1 MSLDKRRDLI
11 ISTKIKVKLQ
21 TMTNTTMYFL
31 ECNQHYIEKGKL
43 FPFLSLFLFCF
54 SSSLY
59 HCSFKSYKTSD
70 QRLTKLLYYLWAW
83 HHNNKYIYGD
93 TCFDSAISNFWRRHK
108 TFLRI
113 RGLIIWSVFHHHQ
126 VSSTIW
132 IWSQARKQDQQEN
145 YLQLITSYL
154 HFRTSN
160 LKFTKFTNTANG
172 KNKTSK

>member
-21 TMTNTTMYFL
+21 TKTNTTCTFWNVTSIIL
-31 ECNQHYIEKGKL
+31 KKGN
-43 FPFLSLFLFCF
+43 FSPFCFCFCFCF

-83 HHNNKYIYGD
+83 RHNHKYMYGD
-93 TCFDSAISNFWRRHK
+93 TCFDSAKSNFWRRHK
-108 TFLRI
+108 TFLRT
-113 RGLIIWSVFHHHQ
+113 RGLIIWSVFHHQ

-145 YLQLITSYL
+145 YLQLITSYV

>member
-21 TMTNTTMYFL
+21 TKTNTVDMYFL

-43 FPFLSLFLFCF
+43 FPYLFWFFLFCF

-83 HHNNKYIYGD
+83 RHNHKYMYGD
-93 TCFDSAISNFWRRHK
+93 TCFDSAKSNFWRRHK
-108 TFLRI
+108 TFLRT

-132 IWSQARKQDQQEN
+132 IWSQTRKQDGEPA
-145 YLQLITSYL
+145 LKLSP
-154 HFRTSN
+154 TSN
-160 LKFTKFTNTANG
+160 YQY
-172 KNKTSK
+172 